1 MIFKTLR
8 NLLIIGKTILLT
20 VALSTAPSGAFAEQ
34 DEVHPKITDKCL
46 GLVSPLTMSE
56 IKAKES
62 MLIPLSI
69 RGDFKASVRQITMP
83 TETELNLLEF
93 NVGGKSLLHCFEGF
107 QISSE
112 YAVVEETEEY
122 TSFMTEKFRAFT
134 FHIHN
139 RHGCGAPCFYSSVE
153 TVIMPAA
160 EEQGSAWGN
169 TAITSPLYHHPSN
182 WFWLYLNDGEKR
194 EFLRAID
201 Q

>member
-8 NLLIIGKTILLT
+8 NLLIVGKTMLLT
-20 VALSTAPSGAFAEQ
+20 VALSTAPSGAFAER
-34 DEVHPKITDKCL
+34 DKVHPKITDKCRAL
-46 GLVSPLTMSE
+46 ISPLNMSE
-56 IKAKES
+56 ITAKDG

-69 RGDFKASVRQITMP
+69 RGDFKASVRQIIIR
-83 TETELNLLEF
+83 TETVLNVLEF
-93 NVGGKSLLHCFEGF
+93 NVGGKSVLHCFEGF

-122 TSFMTEKFRAFT
+122 TLFMTDKIRAFT

-139 RHGCGAPCFYSSVE
+139 HHGCGSPCFYSSVE

-160 EEQGSAWGN
+160 EEQGSATGN

>member
-8 NLLIIGKTILLT
+8 NLLMVGKTILLT
-20 VALSTAPSGAFAEQ
+20 VVLSTSPSGAFAER
-34 DEVHPKITDKCL
+34 DKVHPKITDKCRAL
-46 GLVSPLTMSE
+46 ISPLNMSE
-56 IKAKES
+56 IKAKDGA
-62 MLIPLSI
+62 LIPLSI
-69 RGDFKASVRQITMP
+69 RGDFKASVRQIIIR
-83 TETELNLLEF
+83 TETVLNVLEF
-93 NVGGKSLLHCFEGF
+93 NVGGKSVLHCFEGF

-122 TSFMTEKFRAFT
+122 TLFMTDKIRAFT